1 MRKINLHIPS
11 SKASACFRRLGLWSQ
26 LVVLNFSH
34 FNVVVCLSVS
44 TGIDWELIPDEP
56 HLLMDGWIR
65 CWSHR
70 VGLLCDSQIAT
81 LWTCPCVSQSELP
94 LASHSLSIEPAILE
108 LNSESRNIY
117 SRITNSDQSACHGRF
132 APPQFLKLFCITST
146 LTKEWFQRQD
156 QLFLKYNFKDRV
168 FKN

>member
-26 LVVLNFSH
+26 LVILNFSH
-34 FNVVVCLSVS
+34 FNRVVCLSVS

-108 LNSESRNIY
+108 
-117 SRITNSDQSACHGRF
+117 F
-132 APPQFLKLFCITST
+132 WVK
-146 LTKEWFQRQD
+146 
-156 QLFLKYNFKDRV
+156 KYL
-168 FKN
+168 FKNHKQRPERSPRPLRSSSIFKVVLHNKHIDQRMIPKTGSAVLEM